1 MHYVYIL
8 RCKDGTLYTGYAK
21 NLMDRLSMHKKGM
34 GAKYTRYRLPVKL
47 VYYEHI
53 GDVSLALKREYKIKK
68 MTKRNKEDLVQKERI
83 AEDPTTYNVGL

>member
-21 NLMDRLSMHKKGM
+21 NLIKRLTVHMQGK
-34 GAKYTRYRLPVKL
+34 GAKYTKYRLPVSL

-53 GDVSLALKREYKIKK
+53 GSLSLALKRENQIKG
-68 MTKRNKEDLVQKERI
+68 MTKAEKEKLTQC
-83 AEDPTTYNVGL
+83 L